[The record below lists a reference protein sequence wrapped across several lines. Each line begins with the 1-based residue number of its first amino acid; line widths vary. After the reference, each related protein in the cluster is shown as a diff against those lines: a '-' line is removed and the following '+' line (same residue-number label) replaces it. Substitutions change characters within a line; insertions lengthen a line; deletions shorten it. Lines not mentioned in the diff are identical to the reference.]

1 MRVSDSI
8 RNKMQKK
15 TGLSMLRSAATLES
29 EMGGSDWQ
37 RRGKAMQSFE
47 RDLKETVSDVKKEE
61 YRREM
66 RQAASLESLFSIER
80 EVETDFQ
87 LTQSDRL
94 QLLGEVHT
102 LPRLRIDEKEGSQIT
117 GR

>member
-1 MRVSDSI
+1 
-8 RNKMQKK
+8 
-15 TGLSMLRSAATLES
+15 ML
-29 EMGGSDWQ
+29 
-37 RRGKAMQSFE
+37 SFE
-47 RDLKETVSDVKKEE
+47 QDLKETVSDVKKEE

-87 LTQSDRL
+87 LTQSDRV
-94 QLLGEVHT
+94 QLLGELHA
-102 LPRLRIDEKEGSQIT
+102 LPRPRIDERGGSQAT